1 MSVNDTPALRA
12 MFAGFEIEPVATT
25 YTIARGEGDVG
36 ARELIISDAG
46 PTGAAPGEQM
56 ELV

>member
-1 MSVNDTPALRA
+1 MSVNNTPELRA
-12 MFAGFEIEPVATT
+12 IFAEFEIEPVATT

-36 ARELIISDAG
+36 ARELIISDGG
-46 PTGAAPGEQM
+46 PTDAAPGAQM

>member
-1 MSVNDTPALRA
+1 MSVNDTAELRA
-12 MFAGFEIEPVATT
+12 IFAGFEVEPVATT

-36 ARELIISDAG
+36 SREVIISDAG
-46 PTGAAPGEQM
+46 PTAAAGGEQM